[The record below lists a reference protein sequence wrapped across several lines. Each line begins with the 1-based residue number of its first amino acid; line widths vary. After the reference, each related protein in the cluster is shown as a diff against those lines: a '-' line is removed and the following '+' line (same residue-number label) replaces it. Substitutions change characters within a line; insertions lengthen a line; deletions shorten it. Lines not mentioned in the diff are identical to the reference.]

1 MSRESPPSHFRTAFD
16 AVLREYEKITNITL
30 ATHPIAEKLKNCHS
44 VEATILLIQDL
55 AREFGDFP
63 GIDRLMKSINNSVSL
78 LSMLAAIPVLGNA
91 IGIVGP
97 NLQGS
102 HGCVPPLIHTIQ
114 LFPPII
120 AIRTGIAI
128 LLIVCILLL
137 LFLCA
142 YLSYI
147 QVHQATKGV
156 KLVKTSYKP
165 LLGLLESI
173 ELLLRHLYIYTQ
185 IPPTPD
191 MDEMVVKIM
200 AEILVTLALMT
211 KDLNQGRP
219 SESNLPDVLNK
230 LKAAQRHS

>member
-1 MSRESPPSHFRTAFD
+1 MSRESPPSRFRTAFD

-30 ATHPIAEKLKNCHS
+30 AAHPIAEKLKNYHS
-44 VEATILLIQDL
+44 VEPTILLIQDL

-63 GIDRLMKSINNSVSL
+63 GIDRIMKSINNSVSL

-91 IGIVGP
+91 IGIVRP

-102 HGCVPPLIHTIQ
+102 HGFIPPLIHTIQ
-114 LFPPII
+114 PFPPII

-128 LLIVCILLL
+128 LLIVCILFW

-156 KLVKTSYKP
+156 KTSYKP
-165 LLGLLESI
+165 LLDLLESI
-173 ELLLRHLYIYTQ
+173 EHLLRHLNMYTQ
-185 IPPTPD
+185 IPPTPA

-219 SESNLPDVLNK
+219 SESNLPDVLHEHK
-230 LKAAQRHS
+230 TAQRNS